1 MERSAQIGFAF
12 FETPAVE
19 QAIRTMPSLN
29 ASNYMKQTT
38 KFFPQ
43 RLKFRGLE
51 NSSPEGYKQA
61 VQLLGGPDDVFTPL
75 WWAKSKK
82 IEVPPPGKLDVK

>member
-1 MERSAQIGFAF
+1 
-12 FETPAVE
+12 
-19 QAIRTMPSLN
+19 
-29 ASNYMKQTT
+29 MKQTT

-43 RLKFRGLE
+43 RLKFPSGLE

-75 WWAKSKK
+75 WWAKK
-82 IEVPPPGKLDVK
+82 